1 MTSKAFNPFAAAF
14 YGPLQMARR
23 PVAAALLFLVSILL
37 ATLLAG
43 GVFTVYGASG
53 LAESGLP
60 QRMEDLRVADTA
72 IALCLIL
79 AVWAGY
85 ISISAAWLRFL
96 VRGEVHVFPF
106 RLGADEGRLTLSLI
120 VHALILA
127 AVLIVASLAVGVLAF
142 LRLSFSH
149 ISNVL
154 PAEFATMV
162 LLVVF
167 AWVSVRLWA
176 LPALTIRDRRVWG
189 TDVWPVTRGIFWPAL
204 LALLIVAAMT
214 ELAPFSSVTK
224 RFELIGPSDLDA
236 VAALWLSPDAAG
248 MLRWALMIVL
258 ALAASIVSYGYSA
271 YIARWDALQVR
282 EPVADD
288 ALLRMRDVAAS

>member
-14 YGPLQMARR
+14 HGPLQMVRR
-23 PVAAALLFLVSILL
+23 PVAAALLFLASALL

-43 GVFTVYGASG
+43 AVFTVYGASG

-60 QRMEDLRVADTA
+60 RRMEDLRVADTA
-72 IALCLIL
+72 IALCLLL

-96 VRGEVHVFPF
+96 VRGEIHAFPF

-120 VHALILA
+120 VHALILVIVLIGA
-127 AVLIVASLAVGVLAF
+127 ALSVWAMISLVEFTSGIALPDAAASAVLLAVL
-142 LRLSFSH
+142 
-149 ISNVL
+149 
-154 PAEFATMV
+154 
-162 LLVVF
+162 

-204 LALLIVAAMT
+204 LALLIVAAVT

-224 RFELIGPSDLDA
+224 RFDLIGPSDLGA
-236 VAALWLSPDAAG
+236 VTALWLSPDAAG